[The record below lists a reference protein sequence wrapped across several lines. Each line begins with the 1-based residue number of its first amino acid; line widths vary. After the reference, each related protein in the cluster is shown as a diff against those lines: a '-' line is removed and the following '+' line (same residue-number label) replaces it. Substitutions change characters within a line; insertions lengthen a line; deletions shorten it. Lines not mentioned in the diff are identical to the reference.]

1 MRNSANNTV
10 KSEKGIAKM
19 EHNSIWQDVK
29 LPEFQ
34 EARGNIKTDV
44 LIIGGGIAGLL
55 TAYELQKSGVKC
67 TVAERGRICRG
78 VTGNT
83 TAKITAQHGLIYSK
97 ISKMY
102 GKNRAAMYLHAN
114 LNAVKKYAELS
125 RKIDCDFRRSESF
138 LYSLDNRAA
147 LESELSALESVTKKG
162 VRFAEITEL
171 PFNTVGAVVFENQAM
186 FNPLKLLA
194 KISGELQIYEN
205 THIIEVNGKTA
216 MCKRARI
223 TADKI
228 VIATHFPFI
237 NRWGSYYLKMYQS
250 RSSVVALE
258 NAATLRGYYM
268 DENVNG
274 FSFRNYGDLLLIG
287 GGAHKTGTPCK
298 SAELVDF
305 AKRAYPKAVL
315 RNLWSAQ
322 DCITLDGIPYI
333 GNYSPLTP
341 DLYVATG
348 FNKWGMTTAMVAA
361 EILRDKILG
370 KENGVAEVFDPA
382 RSIWRK
388 QLWVNGFSAVK
399 NLLTPTAPRCPHLGC
414 ALKRNSAEHTW
425 ECPCHGSRFTDD
437 GKLLDNPSNRDLD

>member
-1 MRNSANNTV
+1 
-10 KSEKGIAKM
+10 M
-19 EHNSIWQDVK
+19 EHDSIWQNIK
-29 LPEFQ
+29 LPEF
-34 EARGNIKTDV
+34 EAAVGKIKTDV

-55 TAYELQKSGVKC
+55 TAYELKKSGVDC
-67 TVAERGRICRG
+67 VVAERGRICCG

-97 ISKMY
+97 IAHMY
-102 GKNRAAMYLHAN
+102 GRSRAAMYLHAN

-125 RKIDCDFRRSESF
+125 REIDCDFRRSDSY
-138 LYSLDNRAA
+138 LYSVDNRAA
-147 LESELSALESVTKKG
+147 LETELAALESITKKG
-162 VRFAEITEL
+162 VRFTEIKEL

-194 KISGELQIYEN
+194 EIAGELKIYEN
-205 THIIEVNGKTA
+205 THIIEVTGKTA
-216 MCKRARI
+216 LSECARI

-228 VIATHFPFI
+228 VITTHFPFI
-237 NRWGSYYLKMYQS
+237 NRWGSYYLKLYQS
-250 RSSVVALE
+250 RSSVVALG
-258 NAATLRGYYM
+258 NAPTLSGYYM

-298 SAELVDF
+298 SRELVKF
-305 AKRAYPKAVL
+305 AKRAYPNAVL

-333 GNYSPLTP
+333 GNYSSFTP

-348 FNKWGMTTAMVAA
+348 FNKWGMTTAMAAA

-370 KENGVAEVFDPA
+370 RKNASAEVFDPA
-382 RSIWRK
+382 RSIWHK
-388 QLWVNGFSAVK
+388 QLWVNGFSAAK
-399 NLLTPTAPRCPHLGC
+399 NLITPTAPRCPHMGC

-437 GKLLDNPSNRDLD
+437 GKLLDNPSNRDMNNNG